1 MLKTFNTWNKKSQK
15 SFAMSSNQDQEG
27 VVVSFRGVVRQK
39 LICPSPHP
47 LNSFHTFIKA
57 RLTGRRDEWGGQTL
71 TFILHPGSQYL
82 NFPLTG
88 CSHRAS
94 TKWLSINKYCFSMI
108 LLFLSISTSL
118 FGMVLIGILVS
129 SLNICRRCS
138 LLVCG
143 CRLYTPDEQEY
154 VVKLNCWRNGY

>member
-15 SFAMSSNQDQEG
+15 SFAMSSHQDQEE

-57 RLTGRRDEWGGQTL
+57 RLTGRRDERGGQTL
-71 TFILHPGSQYL
+71 TVILHPSSQCL
-82 NFPLTG
+82 KFS
-88 CSHRAS
+88 SHRLFSPRFSKTAC
-94 TKWLSINKYCFSMI
+94 NKNTCFSMI
-108 LLFLSISTSL
+108 PLFFSISTSL
-118 FGMVLIGILVS
+118 FGTFLIGILVS

-143 CRLYTPDEQEY
+143 CQLNTPEEHEY
-154 VVKLNCWRNGY
+154 VVELNSQRNGC